1 MRGALK
7 IAKIFDI
14 PVYVHWSFGLLF
26 LFVAYTGD
34 TLNGI
39 LFQSLYV
46 LILFVCV
53 VMHEFGHA
61 LSAKKYGITTQDIII
76 LPIGGVARLN
86 KMPEKPWQEFVVAI
100 AGPMVNVV
108 IALILGA
115 GLYFVQ
121 WRMDSYDD
129 ITTQFSISY
138 RMLYTIVY
146 SNVFLVVFNMIPA
159 FPMDGGRVLRA
170 LLSLRLGRTRAT
182 RIAATLGQIFAVLF
196 IIFSLLPLLHQ
207 AISPFSPWGERI
219 AFIDWE
225 VQPVLALISFF
236 IFNTAKSEYKNVAL
250 EERLTQEVV
259 AHILQTQYTSL
270 QTSDSMHKAAQIK
283 TAGTETNFL
292 VFDDAQILRGVLQEE
307 DIDDAIKNNHH
318 DGFVFAY
325 TTHEFVSTS
334 PTDSVKEAYH
344 TMLQTGQ
351 YILPVFQEGKL
362 EGVVDM
368 AHIQRFMKGK

>member
-26 LFVAYTGD
+26 LFVAYMGE
-34 TLNGI
+34 TLDGI
-39 LFQSLYV
+39 LFQSIYV

-53 VMHEFGHA
+53 VMHEYGHA

-100 AGPMVNVV
+100 AGPAVNVV
-108 IALILGA
+108 IAVVLGI
-115 GLYFVQ
+115 GLYFFQ
-121 WRMDSYDD
+121 KQIDTYDTISD
-129 ITTQFSISY
+129 QVSISY
-138 RMLYTIVY
+138 RMLSTLVY
-146 SNVFLVVFNMIPA
+146 SNLFLVVFNMIPA

-196 IIFSLLPLLHQ
+196 ILYSLLPLLHQ
-207 AISPFSPWGERI
+207 VVSPFSPWGERI
-219 AFIDWE
+219 AFIDWDI
-225 VQPVLALISFF
+225 QPVLALISFF

-250 EERLTQEVV
+250 DERLSKEVV
-259 AHILQTQYTSL
+259 SNIIQTEYTPL
-270 QTSDSMHKAAQIK
+270 HTSDPMHKAAQIK
-283 TAGTETNFL
+283 STGSETNFL
-292 VFDDAQILRGVLQEE
+292 VFDDAQILRGVLHEE
-307 DIDDAIKNNHH
+307 DIADAVKNNHY
-318 DGFVFAY
+318 DGLVFSY
-325 TTHEFVSTS
+325 TTHEFVTIS
-334 PTDSVKEAYH
+334 PTDSVKDAYH

-351 YILPVFQEGKL
+351 YILPVMYENELRGI
-362 EGVVDM
+362 VDM
-368 AHIQRFMKGK
+368 AGIQRFMKGK